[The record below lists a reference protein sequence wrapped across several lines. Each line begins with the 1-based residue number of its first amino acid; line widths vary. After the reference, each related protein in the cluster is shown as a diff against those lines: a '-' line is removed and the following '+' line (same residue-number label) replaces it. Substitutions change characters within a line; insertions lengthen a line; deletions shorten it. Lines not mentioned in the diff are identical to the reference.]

1 MLAPFAE
8 ITSKASSSTSST
20 ADVIPTATH
29 SNVSYEGNSGIKTM
43 KRTLLQAVTRQMS
56 TADDKPPH
64 RLAMTLSPTCRGESG
79 RSLSCQ
85 KQHSENVNVVHSLS
99 LRWV

>member
-20 ADVIPTATH
+20 ADVIPTATL

-64 RLAMTLSPTCRGESG
+64 RLAQRVGVNLEDHSPAKNSIV
-79 RSLSCQ
+79 
-85 KQHSENVNVVHSLS
+85 KM
-99 LRWV
+99 